1 MENRIRSIPKDS
13 FNLLENF
20 IVSILAWIYKFFY
33 RDLRGNCSATFNL
46 LGPGGGLIREEFGK
60 RRR

>member
-1 MENRIRSIPKDS
+1 MENRIRRIPNDS

-20 IVSILAWIYKFFY
+20 MDSIFADNSKFFY
-33 RDLRGNCSATFNL
+33 RDLRGNCSATLNL
-46 LGPGGGLIREEFGK
+46 LGPGGGLIREEFDK